1 MSRYKNFCE
10 KLESF
15 QLKMLATSQNRCVE
29 VKSIFTLFADE
40 EIVYKKKT
48 AAEASGLQYDIYV
61 YDGKK
66 QMMVL

>member
-10 KLESF
+10 KLDSF
-15 QLKMLATSQNRCVE
+15 QLKMLATESEFKENN
-29 VKSIFTLFADE
+29 TLFADE

>member
-10 KLESF
+10 KLDSF
-15 QLKMLATSQNRCVE
+15 QLKMLATESEFKENN
-29 VKSIFTLFADE
+29 TLFADE
-40 EIVYKKKT
+40 EIVYKKRT